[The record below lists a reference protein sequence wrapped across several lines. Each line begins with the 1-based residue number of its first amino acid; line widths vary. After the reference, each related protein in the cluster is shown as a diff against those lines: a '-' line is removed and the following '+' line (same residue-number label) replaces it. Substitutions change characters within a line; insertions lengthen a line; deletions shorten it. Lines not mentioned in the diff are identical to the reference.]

1 MGEVS
6 RDITPRRRR
15 GPGAI
20 ANRKERYS
28 AIRSGRPRGAL
39 TLLRILD
46 ALRLCAAG
54 LLFALGFV
62 VLLWLAELAAFR

>member
-1 MGEVS
+1 MVEVS

-15 GPGAI
+15 GADAI
-20 ANRKERYS
+20 TNRKERHS
-28 AIRSGRPRGAL
+28 AIRSGRLLGGL

-54 LLFALGFV
+54 LVFAVGFV
-62 VLLWLAELAAFR
+62 ALLWLAELAAFR